1 MEDYSKKRN
10 KVSTQDGYQG
20 VIDRNIIPLLGRK
33 KVHDVKRPDIAGLME
48 KLAYKPTE
56 ANKTFGVLR
65 KMFNLAEVWGFRPD
79 GTNPCRHVPMYPPGK
94 ETRLIVDE
102 EMVRIF
108 RQLEK
113 LEAEGLENYVIPLA
127 IRLQF
132 EFAARRSEICP
143 LEWSWLDFENRR
155 VVWPDSKVGGI
166 SKPMSEEAY
175 RLLSTA
181 PRLEGCPYVLPSPN
195 DPAKHLTF
203 GEHYGGWCRTLKAA
217 SVPHVGTRHPSS
229 LDHRHCQF
237 RCADQSGNEAD
248 GPQDRGDVHALR
260 PHRGQAGARG
270 GRAGGQ
276 PPPSHHGRAAAGGG
290 MNGRRPSA
298 ASLAAPAA
306 LLGDIRALIEAAR
319 LRAASTVNSELTML
333 YWRIGQRIHTQVL
346 DRRRGAYGKEVLPTL
361 AAQLVEEYGS
371 SFAEQ
376 NLRRMVQFA
385 ATFPD
390 ERILVSLIREL
401 SWTHFIALMPLKDP
415 LQRDYYAQMASTQR
429 WSVRTLRERI
439 DSMLYERTALS
450 QKPEETIAQELATLR
465 DAQRMS
471 PALVMRDPYILD
483 FLGLRDTWQEGDL
496 EAAIIREM
504 ESFLLELGA
513 GFSFVA
519 RQKRIP
525 IDDEDFHLDLL
536 FYNRKLRRLVAVEL
550 KVGDFKAA
558 YKGQMELYLR
568 WLDKHEREPEE
579 ASPLGIILCT
589 GKKREQIELLELDKS
604 GIHVAEYLTALP
616 PRGVLVERLQ
626 QATQRAQLQIEQ
638 RKTDNE

>member
-1 MEDYSKKRN
+1 REAARHCRADGETGLQADRGEQDLRRAAQDVQPGRSVGLPPGRHEPVPPRPHVPAGQGNPAHRGRGNGADLPPVGEAGGGGAGELRHPAGDPAAIRVRRPALRNLPARME
-10 KVSTQDGYQG
+10 
-20 VIDRNIIPLLGRK
+20 L
-33 KVHDVKRPDIAGLME
+33 AGLRE
-48 KLAYKPTE
+48 PAR
-56 ANKTFGVLR
+56 GVARQQGRRHFQAHERGSLSAAFDGAAPGGLPLR
-65 KMFNLAEVWGFRPD
+65 PAIAERPGQAPD
-79 GTNPCRHVPMYPPGK
+79 LWRALWRLVPGAQGRRRP
-94 ETRLIVDE
+94 
-102 EMVRIF
+102 
-108 RQLEK
+108 
-113 LEAEGLENYVIPLA
+113 
-127 IRLQF
+127 
-132 EFAARRSEICP
+132 ARRH
-143 LEWSWLDFENRR
+143 
-155 VVWPDSKVGGI
+155 
-166 SKPMSEEAY
+166 A
-175 RLLSTA
+175 
-181 PRLEGCPYVLPSPN
+181 
-195 DPAKHLTF
+195 
-203 GEHYGGWCRTLKAA
+203 
-217 SVPHVGTRHPSS
+217 RHPPS
-229 LDHRHCQF
+229 LDDRHCQF
-237 RCADQSGNEAD
+237 GRADQSGHEAD
-248 GPQDRGDVHALR
+248 GPQDRSDVHALR
-260 PHRGQAGARG
+260 PHRGQAGARC
-270 GRAGGQ
+270 GRTGGQ
-276 PPPSHHGRAAAGGG
+276 PAPGHHGRTPACGGGG
-290 MNGRRPSA
+290 MNTRRSSA
-298 ASLAAPAA
+298 ASSTAPSA

-319 LRAASTVNSELTML
+319 KRAASTVNSELTML
-333 YWRIGQRIHTQVL
+333 YWRIGQRIRTQVL
-346 DRRRGAYGKEVLPTL
+346 DGRRGAYGKEVLPTL
-361 AAQLVEEYGS
+361 AAQLVKEYGG

-390 ERILVSLIREL
+390 EQILVSLIREL
-401 SWTHFIALMPLKDP
+401 SWTHFIALIPLKDP
-415 LQRDYYAQMASTQR
+415 LQRDYYAQMASTER

-450 QKPEETIAQELATLR
+450 QKPGETIAQELAKMR

-519 RQKRIP
+519 RQKRIQ
-525 IDDEDFHLDLL
+525 IDGEDFHLDLL

-550 KVGDFKAA
+550 KVGEFKAA
-558 YKGQMELYLR
+558 FKGQMELYLR

-626 QATQRAQLQIEQ
+626 QATQRARLQIEQ

>member
-1 MEDYSKKRN
+1 M
-10 KVSTQDGYQG
+10 
-20 VIDRNIIPLLGRK
+20 
-33 KVHDVKRPDIAGLME
+33 
-48 KLAYKPTE
+48 
-56 ANKTFGVLR
+56 
-65 KMFNLAEVWGFRPD
+65 
-79 GTNPCRHVPMYPPGK
+79 
-94 ETRLIVDE
+94 
-102 EMVRIF
+102 
-108 RQLEK
+108 
-113 LEAEGLENYVIPLA
+113 
-127 IRLQF
+127 
-132 EFAARRSEICP
+132 
-143 LEWSWLDFENRR
+143 NRR
-155 VVWPDSKVGGI
+155 K
-166 SKPMSEEAY
+166 
-175 RLLSTA
+175 
-181 PRLEGCPYVLPSPN
+181 
-195 DPAKHLTF
+195 
-203 GEHYGGWCRTLKAA
+203 A
-217 SVPHVGTRHPSS
+217 SVPSPVAPS
-229 LDHRHCQF
+229 
-237 RCADQSGNEAD
+237 
-248 GPQDRGDVHALR
+248 
-260 PHRGQAGARG
+260 
-270 GRAGGQ
+270 
-276 PPPSHHGRAAAGGG
+276 
-290 MNGRRPSA
+290 
-298 ASLAAPAA
+298 A

-319 LRAASTVNSELTML
+319 QRAASAVNSELTML
-333 YWRIGQRIHTQVL
+333 YWRIGQRIRSQVL
-346 DRRRGAYGKEVLPTL
+346 DGRRGAYGKEVLPNL
-361 AAQLVEEYGS
+361 AAQLVKEYGG

-626 QATQRAQLQIEQ
+626 QATQRARLQIEQ

>member
-1 MEDYSKKRN
+1 
-10 KVSTQDGYQG
+10 
-20 VIDRNIIPLLGRK
+20 
-33 KVHDVKRPDIAGLME
+33 
-48 KLAYKPTE
+48 
-56 ANKTFGVLR
+56 
-65 KMFNLAEVWGFRPD
+65 
-79 GTNPCRHVPMYPPGK
+79 
-94 ETRLIVDE
+94 
-102 EMVRIF
+102 
-108 RQLEK
+108 
-113 LEAEGLENYVIPLA
+113 
-127 IRLQF
+127 
-132 EFAARRSEICP
+132 
-143 LEWSWLDFENRR
+143 
-155 VVWPDSKVGGI
+155 
-166 SKPMSEEAY
+166 
-175 RLLSTA
+175 
-181 PRLEGCPYVLPSPN
+181 
-195 DPAKHLTF
+195 
-203 GEHYGGWCRTLKAA
+203 
-217 SVPHVGTRHPSS
+217 
-229 LDHRHCQF
+229 
-237 RCADQSGNEAD
+237 
-248 GPQDRGDVHALR
+248 
-260 PHRGQAGARG
+260 
-270 GRAGGQ
+270 
-276 PPPSHHGRAAAGGG
+276 
-290 MNGRRPSA
+290 MNTRRPSA
-298 ASLAAPAA
+298 ASSAAPTA

-319 LRAASTVNSELTML
+319 QRAASAVNSELTML

-346 DRRRGAYGKEVLPTL
+346 EGRRADYGEEVVLTL
-361 AAQLVEEYGS
+361 AAQLVKEYGS
-371 SFAEQ
+371 SFAVK

-385 ATFPD
+385 ATFP
-390 ERILVSLIREL
+390 EEQIVVSLIRQL
-401 SWTHFIALMPLKDP
+401 SWTHFIALIPLKDP
-415 LQRDYYAQMASTQR
+415 LQRDYYAQMAGAER

-450 QKPEETIAQELATLR
+450 KKPDETIAQELATMR
-465 DAQRMS
+465 DAQRMT

-550 KVGDFKAA
+550 KVGEFKAA

-626 QATQRAQLQIEQ
+626 QATQRAQLRIEQ
-638 RKTDNE
+638 RKTDAE

>member
-1 MEDYSKKRN
+1 M
-10 KVSTQDGYQG
+10 
-20 VIDRNIIPLLGRK
+20 
-33 KVHDVKRPDIAGLME
+33 
-48 KLAYKPTE
+48 
-56 ANKTFGVLR
+56 
-65 KMFNLAEVWGFRPD
+65 
-79 GTNPCRHVPMYPPGK
+79 
-94 ETRLIVDE
+94 TR
-102 EMVRIF
+102 
-108 RQLEK
+108 
-113 LEAEGLENYVIPLA
+113 
-127 IRLQF
+127 
-132 EFAARRSEICP
+132 RRSSVASP
-143 LEWSWLDFENRR
+143 
-155 VVWPDSKVGGI
+155 V
-166 SKPMSEEAY
+166 
-175 RLLSTA
+175 A
-181 PRLEGCPYVLPSPN
+181 PS
-195 DPAKHLTF
+195 
-203 GEHYGGWCRTLKAA
+203 
-217 SVPHVGTRHPSS
+217 
-229 LDHRHCQF
+229 
-237 RCADQSGNEAD
+237 
-248 GPQDRGDVHALR
+248 
-260 PHRGQAGARG
+260 
-270 GRAGGQ
+270 
-276 PPPSHHGRAAAGGG
+276 
-290 MNGRRPSA
+290 
-298 ASLAAPAA
+298 A
-306 LLGDIRALIEAAR
+306 LLGDIRALIETAR
-319 LRAASTVNSELTML
+319 KHAASTVNSELTML

-346 DRRRGAYGKEVLPTL
+346 DGRRGAYGKEVLPTL
-361 AAQLVEEYGS
+361 AAQLVKEYGN

-390 ERILVSLIREL
+390 EQILVSLIREL
-401 SWTHFIALMPLKDP
+401 SWTHFIALIPLKDP
-415 LQRDYYAQMASTQR
+415 LQRDYYAQMASAER

-450 QKPEETIAQELATLR
+450 QKPGETIAQELAAMR

-519 RQKRIP
+519 RQKRIQ
-525 IDDEDFHLDLL
+525 IDGEDFHLDLL

-550 KVGDFKAA
+550 KVGEFKAA
-558 YKGQMELYLR
+558 FKGQMELYLR
-568 WLDKHEREPEE
+568 WLDKHERESEE